1 MHNVCDVMFDS
12 WRELFDAHRNH
23 RLLIIAMFLDIL
35 ILLIFNSTER
45 HWRQLAL
52 IVGRQP
58 QVAHLVLFWV
68 RPKSNPNQ
76 KKTELPR
83 TSFKENRFSFLF
95 NVDNWKV
102 QYLLISGWQWIF
114 VMLLVPI
121 IPFVIELL
129 MMPLRNFSIWLNQ
142 FGLTWKGKSLF
153 CDYHFMAN
161 LWWWRRVDRGNKQI
175 CETISGPCSYDWRRF
190 LLECRFIN

>member
-76 KKTELPR
+76 KK
-83 TSFKENRFSFLF
+83 K
-95 NVDNWKV
+95 
-102 QYLLISGWQWIF
+102 
-114 VMLLVPI
+114 
-121 IPFVIELL
+121 
-129 MMPLRNFSIWLNQ
+129 RNFPEPALKKIDFHFFLM
-142 FGLTWKGKSLF
+142 LTIEKF
-153 CDYHFMAN
+153 NIY
-161 LWWWRRVDRGNKQI
+161 
-175 CETISGPCSYDWRRF
+175 
-190 LLECRFIN
+190 